1 MIADAQLVVMN
12 GVHTG
17 ARMVLRPKRPVRIG
31 SGSSA
36 DLMVIDDGVKP
47 LHATATL
54 QGEGLALVAHQPDVA
69 VFGRRIPPQRRVFL
83 RLGARFSTGTI
94 TFQFSGPDGA
104 SATMTRQAE
113 RAYLLRHA
121 PLAYLAKRWT
131 DSPPAMKGIVIG
143 TPVAFALLAWI
154 SSGQM
159 SDVPRAVHV
168 NDAFR
173 LVTTHPDPK
182 SGAVIY
188 EGYVQTA
195 ADLSALTA
203 SAWSRQ
209 RVPIMRVIVLEQLQE
224 QVGEFLTHYYRG
236 AAVHAADPGV
246 FTAELPD
253 PPGFLSAE
261 SWDYVRVARL
271 ARAEITGLREISFP
285 GHAQEGGRVRVPLET
300 LGMNLLVGRHA
311 VWLADG
317 QGMRYFAGARLP
329 IGRIK
334 RISACAAEVTRDDDG
349 SVYEFFTDATHG
361 QKNCR

>member
-1 MIADAQLVVMN
+1 MIADAQLVVVN

-17 ARMVLRPKRPVRIG
+17 ARMVLRRERPVRIG
-31 SGSSA
+31 SGSGA
-36 DLMVIDDGVKP
+36 DLMVIDEGVKP

-54 QGEGLALVAHQPDVA
+54 QGGGLALVAHQPDVA
-69 VFGRRIPPQRRVFL
+69 VFGRRIPAQRRVFL
-83 RLGARFSTGTI
+83 RLGARFSTGAI

-121 PLAYLAKRWT
+121 PLSYVAKRWSDT
-131 DSPPAMKGIVIG
+131 PSAMKGIVVG
-143 TPVAFALLAWI
+143 APLAFALLAWI
-154 SSGQM
+154 SSSQM
-159 SDVPRAVHV
+159 SGAPQAVRV

-182 SGAVIY
+182 SGAVVY

-209 RVPIMRVIVLEQLQE
+209 RVPVMRVIVLENLQE
-224 QVGEFLTHYYRG
+224 QVGEFLARYYRG
-236 AAVHAADPGV
+236 ALVRAAEPGV
-246 FTAELPD
+246 FAAELPD
-253 PPGFLSAE
+253 PHGFLSAE

-271 ARAEITGLREISFP
+271 ARADIIGLRELTFP
-285 GHAQEGGRVRVPLET
+285 GHAQVGERVRVPLET

-317 QGMRYFAGARLP
+317 QGTRYFAGARLP
-329 IGRIK
+329 MGRIK
-334 RISACAAEVTRDDDG
+334 RISACAAEVTRDDDD
-349 SVYEFFTDATHG
+349 SVYEFFTDAKNG